1 MKHEASRSSSRVEP
15 DLVRRAAAP
24 EAHADGNRAMFD
36 RIAPT
41 YDRLNKLMSLGI
53 DRRWRARTV
62 GMLDLAPSEAVLD
75 LCAGTLDFAALLEDT
90 FPRARVVACDA
101 SAKMLEKG
109 ASKVERA
116 ERVVGDALALPF
128 DDETFAAVVCGFGVR
143 NLADLRRGVREVRR
157 VLRPGGAFL
166 TLELFRP
173 RARATRF
180 LHGAGLRWVLPV
192 VGAAFASDREA
203 YAYLAES
210 MGGFVTRDVYAD
222 LLAAEGF
229 VVDEV
234 ADLTLGMV
242 SIVRASR
249 KTR

>member
-1 MKHEASRSSSRVEP
+1 MKHEAAQGRPRVEP
-15 DLVRRAAAP
+15 DLARRAAAP

-41 YDRLNKLMSLGI
+41 YDRVNKLMSLGI

-62 GMLDLAPSEAVLD
+62 GMLHLRPGEGVLD
-75 LCAGTLDFAALLEDT
+75 LCAGTLDFAALLEET
-90 FPRARVVACDA
+90 FPAARVVACDA
-101 SAKMLEKG
+101 SARMLELG
-109 ASKVERA
+109 ASKVRRV

-128 DDETFAAVVCGFGVR
+128 DDATFAAVVCGFGVR
-143 NLADLRRGVREVRR
+143 NLADLRRGLRDVHR
-157 VLRPGGAFL
+157 VLRPGGSFL

-173 RARATRF
+173 RLRTTRF
-180 LHGAGLRWVLPV
+180 LHGAGLRWVLPA
-192 VGAAFASDREA
+192 VGAAFANDREA

-210 MGGFVTRDVYAD
+210 MEGFVTRDAYAD

-229 VVDEV
+229 VVDE
-234 ADLTLGMV
+234 ACDLTLGMV

-249 KTR
+249 KS